1 MKANNFI
8 SKYFQEY
15 TKCLSEVD
23 YNQIIELS
31 NLLKK
36 QKRKN
41 KKVILIGNGGSSSI
55 SSHVAN
61 DLSKL
66 NKIIALDFSNVSMI
80 TCYINDY
87 GNENW
92 MKKAL
97 EINLMKDDLLIAIS
111 SSGKSKN
118 IIKSCD
124 YAKKNKINLVTLTG
138 FYGKN
143 KISKIGNLNIVV
155 DSYSYNIIE
164 NIHQII
170 LLMANDLVYG
180 KMYYSSKA

>member
-1 MKANNFI
+1 
-8 SKYFQEY
+8 
-15 TKCLSEVD
+15 
-23 YNQIIELS
+23 
-31 NLLKK
+31 
-36 QKRKN
+36 
-41 KKVILIGNGGSSSI
+41 
-55 SSHVAN
+55 
-61 DLSKL
+61 
-66 NKIIALDFSNVSMI
+66 
-80 TCYINDY
+80 
-87 GNENW
+87 

-124 YAKKNKINLVTLTG
+124 YAKKNKINLITLTG

-180 KMYYSSKA
+180 KMNYSSKV